1 MTNRSSRSPA
11 HPKAARPTKRSARA
25 ESALPPNVP
34 AEAAPA
40 EPTAGEENTAYL
52 LRQVAERLGISLI
65 EALRPFKQT
74 PGVYRVLIALTRR
87 NPVRMRE
94 LIELTLIETSVLSRT
109 VARMKTQGLVN
120 VSTDTQDARAVIV
133 EITAKGR
140 TLLDAMI
147 PAVSA
152 QYAWAVHDVHP
163 DDLET
168 MRLTLARMFRNLKI
182 SPIK

>member
-11 HPKAARPTKRSARA
+11 HSKAANPKKRSVRGEPAQ
-25 ESALPPNVP
+25 SQTLP
-34 AEAAPA
+34 AEAASS
-40 EPTAGEENTAYL
+40 EPLAGEENTAYL

-65 EALRPFKQT
+65 EALRPFNQT
-74 PGVYRVLIALTRR
+74 PAVYRVLIALTRR

-109 VARMKTQGLVN
+109 VAKMKTQGLVN
-120 VSTDTQDARAVIV
+120 VSVDAQDARAVVV
-133 EITAKGR
+133 EITADGR

-152 QYAWAVHDVHP
+152 QYDWAVHDVPP